1 MFANLPQKEHANLAT
16 PEWTIGKKN
25 WTELK
30 FVEVE
35 WRLRQGV
42 G

>member
-1 MFANLPQKEHANLAT
+1 MFANLSQKEHSNLAT

-25 WTELK
+25 SSELK

-35 WRLRQGV
+35 SRLRQGV